1 MLKVLP
7 HGAFTC
13 NIFIYEAESNIW
25 GWRVRWKMVFV
36 FNLEIHVYKNMDFL
50 NRALASL
57 EPSGL
62 EMGREGEV
70 ESGSKA

>member
-1 MLKVLP
+1 MLP

-13 NIFIYEAESNIW
+13 NIFIIYEAGSNIW
-25 GWRVRWKMVFV
+25 GWRVGWKRVFL
-36 FNLEIHVYKNMDFL
+36 FNLEIHVYKKLSFRKR
-50 NRALASL
+50 RALASL

-70 ESGSKA
+70 ESGSKT

>member
-1 MLKVLP
+1 MEEGVCFSSRNPCLQK
-7 HGAFTC
+7 A
-13 NIFIYEAESNIW
+13 
-25 GWRVRWKMVFV
+25 
-36 FNLEIHVYKNMDFL
+36 FL

-70 ESGSKA
+70 ESGSKT

>member
-1 MLKVLP
+1 M
-7 HGAFTC
+7 FTK
-13 NIFIYEAESNIW
+13 S
-25 GWRVRWKMVFV
+25 
-36 FNLEIHVYKNMDFL
+36 LL

-70 ESGSKA
+70 ESGSKAKGSISEVAP